1 MKNIIQVFLADDH
14 QIMIDGLRALLEG
27 VDDIRIAGTASDGKT
42 ALESLRKIKP
52 HILISDI
59 SMPLMDGIELAR
71 CVQEELPGVR
81 IIALSMF
88 GDPSQISDMLD
99 AGASGYLLKNT
110 GKNELVEAIRK
121 VNDGGLYFSQEVSA
135 EMMRTMSE
143 RAKKREEKKTVT
155 LTGREL
161 EIIRL
166 IAKELSNAQIGEQ
179 LFISERTVESHR
191 KNIFRKTDTKSV
203 VGLIKYAMENK
214 LI

>member
-27 VDDIRIAGTASDGKT
+27 VDDVCIAGTASDGNA
-42 ALESLRKIKP
+42 ALESLQKIKP

-59 SMPLMDGIELAR
+59 SMPGMDGIELAR
-71 CVQEELPGVR
+71 RVQEELPGTR

-110 GKNELVEAIRK
+110 GKDELVEAIRK
-121 VNDGGLYFSQEVSA
+121 VHAGGMYFSQEVSA

-143 RAKKREEKKTVT
+143 RAKKREEKKTIS
-155 LTGREL
+155 LTGREM

-166 IAKELSNAQIGEQ
+166 IAQELSNAQIGKQ

-191 KNIFRKTDTKSV
+191 KNIFRKTDTKTV